1 MLPRED
7 GGVVDNKLKARLDIM
22 RISFST
28 DTPAAGIRDDEH
40 PGHGHFD
47 CPSPRCSTHAG

>member
-7 GGVVDNKLKARLDIM
+7 GGVVDNKLKARLGYHA
-22 RISFST
+22 RVFST
-28 DTPAAGIRDDEH
+28 DTPAVGIRDDKH

-47 CPSPRCSTHAG
+47 RPSPRCSTHAG